1 MPASGS
7 DAGWFRSQ
15 QEVRRPEPQL
25 RPRSANCWPSL
36 VWAWVVLESR
46 REMMST
52 SHIQTLRAMLR
63 EEKGVILPG
72 APNALA
78 ARIIADLGF
87 KVVYLTGAGLTNMH
101 LGLPDLGFMDLS
113 QVADHVMAIRC
124 VIDLP
129 LIVDIDT
136 GFGNAIN
143 VTHTVRILEQAGASA
158 IQIEDQ
164 HAPKRCGHFDGK
176 ELIPLEEM
184 VGKVRAAVDTR
195 RQDLVVIA
203 RTDACAV
210 EGFEAAIER
219 ASRYIEAG
227 ADVTFVEAPESLEDL
242 KAVPHRLKAPQM
254 LNMVLGG
261 KTPIVGAAA
270 AAEMGFALVLY
281 ANAALQAAVQGMQT
295 TLKALKHAGVLDE
308 RTVTSF
314 PGRERLVDK
323 QAFDRMEARYAPR

>member
-1 MPASGS
+1 MPI
-7 DAGWFRSQ
+7 
-15 QEVRRPEPQL
+15 
-25 RPRSANCWPSL
+25 
-36 VWAWVVLESR
+36 
-46 REMMST
+46 
-52 SHIQTLRAMLR
+52 SHIQTLRTMLR
-63 EEKGVILPG
+63 DEKGIILPG

-87 KVVYLTGAGLTNMH
+87 RAVYLTGAGLTNMH

-136 GFGNAIN
+136 GFGNAVN
-143 VTHTVRILEQAGASA
+143 VTHTVRVLEQAGASA

-176 ELIPLEEM
+176 ELISMEEM

-219 ASRYIEAG
+219 AGRYIEAG

-242 KAVPHRLKAPQM
+242 KAVPGRLKAPQ
-254 LNMVLGG
+254 LVNMVLGG
-261 KTPIVGAAA
+261 KTPIIDVK
-270 AAEMGFALVLY
+270 EMGISLVLY
-281 ANAALQAAVQGMQT
+281 ANAALQGAVHGMQS
-295 TLKALKHAGVLDE
+295 TLSALKEKGVLDE
-308 RTVTSF
+308 RAVTSF
-314 PGRERLVDK
+314 AERQRLVDK
-323 QAFDRMEARYAPR
+323 QAFDLMEARYAAHAASKNG

>member
-1 MPASGS
+1 
-7 DAGWFRSQ
+7 
-15 QEVRRPEPQL
+15 
-25 RPRSANCWPSL
+25 
-36 VWAWVVLESR
+36 
-46 REMMST
+46 MST
-52 SHIQTLRAMLR
+52 SHIRTFRAMLR

-87 KVVYLTGAGLTNMH
+87 KAVYLTGAELTNMH

-136 GFGNAIN
+136 GFGNAVN
-143 VTHTVRILEQAGASA
+143 VTHTIRILEQAGASA

-195 RQDLVVIA
+195 RQELVVIA

-219 ASRYIEAG
+219 AGRYIEAG

-242 KAVPHRLKAPQM
+242 KAVPLRLKAPQ
-254 LNMVLGG
+254 LVNMVLGG
-261 KTPIVGAAA
+261 KTPSSTRRRQPKWGLAWCFTPTPRCKEPCMACSRRCRSSSRRGSSMSAPSRHSRSVRGWWTSRLSTSWRPATSRIRRTWSVVRAPLSPRLTKQEHG
-270 AAEMGFALVLY
+270 
-281 ANAALQAAVQGMQT
+281 
-295 TLKALKHAGVLDE
+295 KDDE
-308 RTVTSF
+308 
-314 PGRERLVDK
+314 
-323 QAFDRMEARYAPR
+323 